1 MRKIVGISSKNF
13 EVLGLPNHDGAIS
26 YYPRAVEN
34 AGGLPL
40 LIPFIH
46 NLELADEYIEKIDIL
61 VITGGCD
68 IHPFFYGEEPLPQLT
83 DTCLARDEIEIAL
96 IKSAIK
102 KGIPVLGICG
112 GMQLMNVVFG
122 GTLYQD
128 IFSQVEGVLGHV
140 ALKTADDFAH
150 SINLVEGKFLDE
162 IFETDKIYVNSIHH
176 QAIKDLAKNFEV
188 SAKAPDGIIEAIE
201 DPEKKLY
208 GVQFHPEQISVTNNL
223 FLDIFD
229 YIMNL

>member
-13 EVLGLPNHDGAIS
+13 EVPELPKHDGAIS
-26 YYPRAVEN
+26 YYPRSVEN
-34 AGGLPL
+34 AGGLPF
-40 LIPFIH
+40 LIPFIQD
-46 NLELADEYIEKIDIL
+46 LDLVDEYIEKLDVL

-96 IKSAIK
+96 MKSALK
-102 KGIPVLGICG
+102 KGIPVLGVCR
-112 GMQLMNVVFG
+112 GMQLMNVMLG

-128 IFSQVEGVLGHV
+128 IFTQVEGVLGHV
-140 ALKTADDFAH
+140 ALKTADDFIH
-150 SINLVEGKFLDE
+150 SVDLVEGKFLDE

-176 QAIKDLAKNFEV
+176 QGIKDLAEDFEV
-188 SAKAPDGIIEAIE
+188 AGTAPDGIIEAIE
-201 DPEKKLY
+201 CRDKKLY
-208 GVQFHPEQISVTNNL
+208 GVQFHPEQISVTNNM
-223 FLDIFD
+223 FLEIFD